1 DLEATASKSDLWDDP
16 DAARQVTTELA
27 RVKDDVDE
35 LAGIEG
41 RLSDAETLFQLA
53 TEEGDESVEEELVAA
68 VAALARELDQLEL
81 RSLFSGEHDERDAVC
96 EVHAGAGGTDA
107 QDWAEMML
115 RMYLRW
121 AERRGFSVE
130 VDEVSPGQE
139 AGILSETFIIKGRYA
154 YGLLCAERCVHRLY
168 RISPFDSQA
177 RRQTASASLDCV

>member
-1 DLEATASKSDLWDDP
+1 MRDFSDELGALRRRFGEAEAYLDRAGLEKRMAELEATASKSDLWDDP

-81 RSLFSGEHDERDAVC
+81 RS
-96 EVHAGAGGTDA
+96 
-107 QDWAEMML
+107 
-115 RMYLRW
+115 
-121 AERRGFSVE
+121 
-130 VDEVSPGQE
+130 
-139 AGILSETFIIKGRYA
+139 
-154 YGLLCAERCVHRLY
+154 
-168 RISPFDSQA
+168 
-177 RRQTASASLDCV
+177 